1 MKKGSNRSDRARTR
15 SVHFQDIES
24 NSEARLTFY
33 EKDVL
38 NVIRSTKDSP
48 DEKMIAAEVALEKQ
62 KQAIQTLR
70 RVMRYAK
77 YARLTPKQRRAY
89 KLFLLS
95 KESDMTLR
103 KLARKLKISLSS
115 AWARVHGAGL
125 RLEQVEL
132 RRKEG
137 RELRKILDGV
147 LYAGKLKK
155 VFHLYFDKGWSPPA
169 VAKSLHSNL
178 STIYANIKTIRFL
191 GQAYSCPKTPAGKKH
206 QKKSAHL

>member
-1 MKKGSNRSDRARTR
+1 MEKGSNRSNRIRTR

-24 NSEARLTFY
+24 NSEARLTGY

-38 NVIRSTKDSP
+38 NAIRSTKDSP
-48 DEKMIAAEVALEKQ
+48 DAAEVALEEQ
-62 KQAIQTLR
+62 RQAIQTLR
-70 RVMRYAK
+70 RLMRYAK

-89 KLFLLS
+89 EIFLLS

-132 RRKEG
+132 RRNEG
-137 RELRKILDGV
+137 RELKKILDGV

-155 VFHLYFDKGWSPPA
+155 VFRLYFDKGWSPPA

-191 GQAYSCPKTPAGKKH
+191 GQAYSCSSPKKH

>member
-1 MKKGSNRSDRARTR
+1 METGSNRSNRIRTR
-15 SVHFQDIES
+15 SVHFQDIEGD
-24 NSEARLTFY
+24 SEARLTGY

-48 DEKMIAAEVALEKQ
+48 DEKLIAAEAALEKQ
-62 KQAIQTLR
+62 KQTIQTLR
-70 RVMRYAK
+70 RLMRYAK
-77 YARLTPKQRRAY
+77 YARLTRKQRRAY
-89 KLFLLS
+89 ELFLLS

-115 AWARVHGAGL
+115 AWARVRGAIL
-125 RLEQVEL
+125 RLEKVEL

-147 LYAGKLKK
+147 LYAGKLKR
-155 VFHLYFDKGWSPPA
+155 VFHLYFEKGWPPTA

-178 STIYANIKTIRFL
+178 STIYVNIKTLRRL
-191 GQAYSCPKTPAGKKH
+191 GQGYSRPRKNKH
-206 QKKSAHL
+206 QKKSMYL

>member
-48 DEKMIAAEVALEKQ
+48 DKKMIAAEEAAEKQ
-62 KQAIQTLR
+62 KRAIQTLR
-70 RVMRYAK
+70 RLMRYAK
-77 YARLTPKQRRAY
+77 YARLTPKQWRAY

-103 KLARKLKISLSS
+103 KLARKFKISLSS
-115 AWARVHGAGL
+115 TWARVHGAGL
-125 RLEQVEL
+125 KLEQVEL

-155 VFHLYFDKGWSPPA
+155 VFYLYFDKGWSPPA

-178 STIYANIKTIRFL
+178 STIYANIKTLRFL
-191 GQAYSCPKTPAGKKH
+191 GQAYSRPPKNKH

>member
-1 MKKGSNRSDRARTR
+1 MKKGSNRSDRTRTR

-38 NVIRSTKDSP
+38 NAIRSTKDSP
-48 DEKMIAAEVALEKQ
+48 DAAEVALEKQ
-62 KQAIQTLR
+62 RQAIQTLR
-70 RVMRYAK
+70 RLMRYAK

-115 AWARVHGAGL
+115 AWVRVHGAGL

-137 RELRKILDGV
+137 RELRKTLDGV

-155 VFHLYFDKGWSPPA
+155 VFHLYFDKGWPPPA
-169 VAKSLHSNL
+169 VAKSLYPNL
-178 STIYANIKTIRFL
+178 STIYANIKTLRFL
-191 GQAYSCPKTPAGKKH
+191 GQAYSRPPKK
-206 QKKSAHL
+206 